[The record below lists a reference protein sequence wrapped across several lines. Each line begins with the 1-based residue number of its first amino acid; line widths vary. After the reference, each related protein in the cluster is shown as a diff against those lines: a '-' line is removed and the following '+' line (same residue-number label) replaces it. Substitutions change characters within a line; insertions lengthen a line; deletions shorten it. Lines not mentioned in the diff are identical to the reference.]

1 MSETLYDQLETSM
14 ENGGIDAVLEKL
26 ITSLQAEK
34 KSHELFE
41 ALKMQVRHRIGLPLL
56 YGESGDELEDS
67 QRIALED
74 GLIDA
79 CRQ

>member
-34 KSHELFE
+34 KYHELFE
-41 ALKMQVRHRIGLPLL
+41 ALKNAGTTPNRPSLCFTVNPVMNWKILN
-56 YGESGDELEDS
+56 E
-67 QRIALED
+67 
-74 GLIDA
+74 
-79 CRQ
+79 